1 MINKQPEEF
10 GLGPLKSI
18 RRKAVTTSS
27 TSQEALVKVE
37 PLFPDGPL
45 PLLMQPAVDDL
56 DFIGWAT
63 RNRGLIDRYLLQYGA
78 ILFRN
83 FPLRDADG
91 FEAFIAGVS
100 GNTLEYNEQSS
111 PRSLV
116 SGNIYT
122 STDYPADQS
131 IFLHNETSYRR
142 NWPLRISFFCHTPPL
157 TGGETPIADVSKVYE
172 RIDPFIRE
180 RFLSKGV
187 LYVRNFGD
195 GIGLPWQTVFQTTS
209 REAVEEY
216 CRQAGLQCEW
226 KGENRLR
233 TRRVGPAIVPHPHTG
248 KMLWFNHATF
258 FHVTTLAPE
267 VRSALLKQ
275 FSEEDLPGNTYYG
288 DGSPIEENVLDGLRQ
303 AYTQE
308 TVMFPWQK
316 GDVLMLDN
324 MQVAHGRMPFTGPRR
339 ILTGMSMPFDGTSF
353 EDLEKSHRK

>member
-1 MINKQPEEF
+1 MTDKQPEGF
-10 GLGPLKSI
+10 NPTSLKSI
-18 RRKAVTTSS
+18 KRRAVTTAN
-27 TSQEALVKVE
+27 TSQEALVKTE
-37 PLFPDGPL
+37 PLFSNGPL
-45 PLLMQPAVDDL
+45 PLLVRPAVDDL
-56 DFIGWAT
+56 DFIGWSK
-63 RNRGLIDRYLLQYGA
+63 RNHELIESYLLKHGG
-78 ILFRN
+78 ILFRG
-83 FPLRDADG
+83 FPLRNAED

-111 PRSLV
+111 PRSVV

-142 NWPLRISFFCHTPPL
+142 SWPLRISFFCHTPPL
-157 TGGETPIADVSKVYE
+157 TGGETPIADVGKVYE
-172 RIDPFIRE
+172 RIHPHIRE
-180 RFLSKGV
+180 RFQQKGV

-216 CRQAGLQCEW
+216 CQQAGLQCEW

-233 TRRVGPAIVPHPHTG
+233 TRRVGPAIVPHPRTG

-258 FHVTTLAPE
+258 FHVTTLEPQ
-267 VRSALLKQ
+267 VRQALLKQ
-275 FSEEDLPGNTYYG
+275 FAEEDLPGNTYYG
-288 DGSPIEENVLDGLRQ
+288 DGSPIEDDTLDALRQ
-303 AYTQE
+303 AYREE
-308 TVMFPWQK
+308 TVLFPWQK

-339 ILTGMSMPFDGTSF
+339 ILTGMSMPFDGTAL
-353 EDLEKSHRK
+353 ENLEKSAR